1 MDQQIGDAQLK
12 IENSLVPKGPNVVRH
27 LALPAEG
34 HTPEWITE
42 EMDKM
47 DAEWE
52 KHANWKG
59 GKLSGAVYREYCL
72 SVYLFDLGFVMGGM
86 EKGRELERED
96 GRYVVE
102 DR

>member
-1 MDQQIGDAQLK
+1 MK

-27 LALPAEG
+27 LALPSEG

-72 SVYLFDLGFVMGGM
+72 SVYLFDLDFVMGGI
-86 EKGRELERED
+86 EKWRELERED